1 MFSRTVLM
9 MTKKYSYLEEDNL
22 DMLTKISYFKEEPLG
37 MEVTKKII
45 NNWIKTQGRQIFSD

>member
-1 MFSRTVLM
+1 MFSRIVLM
-9 MTKKYSYLEEDNL
+9 MTKKYSYLEEDNI

-45 NNWIKTQGRQIFSD
+45 NNWIKTQGR